1 MFKVIKSDD
10 NTHHF
15 RYNPQNQMLSVNHKS
30 KTLKWLM
37 RGYDDFDLSE
47 HFEDHKNPTQ
57 NELAVFHLKCDVEY
71 SELSLHFIQQ
81 PLNSFF

>member
-1 MFKVIKSDD
+1 MFKVITSDD
-10 NTHHF
+10 NTHYV
-15 RYNPQNQMLSVNHKS
+15 RYNPQGQMLSVNHKA

-57 NELAVFHLKCDVEY
+57 HELTLFRQRCNIEY
-71 SELSLHFIQQ
+71 SELSLLFIQQ
-81 PLNSFF
+81 PLNPFF